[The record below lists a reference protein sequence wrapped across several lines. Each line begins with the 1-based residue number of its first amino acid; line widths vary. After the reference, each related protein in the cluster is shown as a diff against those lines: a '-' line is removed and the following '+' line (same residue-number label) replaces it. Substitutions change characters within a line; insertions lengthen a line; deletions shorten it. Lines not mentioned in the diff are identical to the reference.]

1 MSDYPARI
9 RTLHDQL
16 SGIAVNWALGRPVDE
31 AAARSV
37 RGAVITANH
46 RHYYERIPIYRKL
59 ATQAGIGAEATIE
72 QIVRE
77 MMSTDHIFKSYPQAH
92 LDNNDYGAMNEW
104 LRQVFDRQ
112 VAVPVAD
119 VDSVDGWLQ
128 RLQEAG
134 IHTVFSSGTSGH
146 ISFVPRDAYTWSQL
160 TGLSTCYVPL
170 FQMRQGIAR
179 GWERVAARTAARMLS
194 PGGFAQFFQRHGLRS
209 FDGFFLSFSGGT
221 QGTQVVGQVIA
232 RMVGHATFL
241 FDLQLSATAVRA
253 LVRGP
258 ADEREQRLADAFVET
273 TVQRREENYR
283 RVLAAMRD
291 SVAARRRALVFGA
304 PFMIKEFCDWLVAA
318 SEEIA
323 LRPGSM
329 LFHGGGWKS
338 FEGDRIDEPAFLAL
352 VEQATGVTAGNVSE
366 GYSMT
371 EAQVV
376 YPRCREG
383 RFHVPPITETVVF
396 DDALD
401 LLEGDDVY
409 GALGFLDP
417 FAACYPGFII
427 TGDNVRR
434 RADGCPCG
442 VGGVTITDIGRTA
455 GREVKG
461 CGGIMAAMQ
470 G

>member
-1 MSDYPARI
+1 MSDHSARI
-9 RTLHDQL
+9 RALHDRL
-16 SGIAVNWALGRPVDE
+16 RGIALRWAMGRPVDA
-31 AAARSV
+31 AAARAV
-37 RGAVITANH
+37 RRAAIGANH
-46 RHYYERIPIYRKL
+46 RHYFERIPIYRRL
-59 ATQAGIGAEATIE
+59 ADQAGIPAEATFE
-72 QIVRE
+72 QISRE
-77 MMSTDHIFKSYPQAH
+77 LMSTDHIFKSYPQAL
-92 LDNNDYGAMNEW
+92 LDGNDYGAMNEW
-104 LRQVFDRQ
+104 LRQVFDRP
-112 VAVPVAD
+112 VEVPVAGL
-119 VDSVDGWLQ
+119 DSVDGWLE
-128 RLQEAG
+128 RLRAGG
-134 IHTVFSSGTSGH
+134 IHTVFSSGTSGQ
-146 ISFVPRDAYTWSQL
+146 ISFVPRDGYTWSLL
-160 TGLSTCYVPL
+160 TGLSTSYVPL

-179 GWERVAARTAARMLS
+179 GWERLAARSAARMLA
-194 PGGFAQFFQRHGLRS
+194 PQRFTQFFQRRGLRS

-221 QGTQVVGQVIA
+221 QGTQVVGQVLAGMVA
-232 RMVGHATFL
+232 RATFL

-253 LVRGP
+253 LVRG
-258 ADEREQRLADAFVET
+258 AASDLEQRRADQFLEA

-283 RVLAAMRD
+283 RMLAAMRA
-291 SVAARRRALVFGA
+291 SVASRRRALVFGA

-318 SEEIA
+318 GEELE

-338 FEGDRIDEPAFLAL
+338 FEGDRIDESALLAL
-352 VEQATGVTAGNVSE
+352 VEQATGVTPGNVSE

-376 YPRCREG
+376 FPRCREG
-383 RFHVPPITETVVF
+383 RFHVPPITETVIF
-396 DDALD
+396 DDALEP
-401 LLEGDDVY
+401 LEGDDVY

-434 RADGCPCG
+434 RTQECPCG
-442 VGGVTITDIGRTA
+442 VSGLTITDVARAA

>member
-1 MSDYPARI
+1 MGKAI
-9 RTLHDQL
+9 
-16 SGIAVNWALGRPVDE
+16 DE
-31 AAARSV
+31 AAVRAARHAAI
-37 RGAVITANH
+37 RANH
-46 RHYYERIPIYRKL
+46 RHYFERVPIYRTL
-59 ATQAGIGAEATIE
+59 ATQARIPAEATIE
-72 QIVRE
+72 QISRE

-92 LDNNDYGAMNEW
+92 LDGNDYGAMNEW
-104 LRQVFDRQ
+104 LRQVFDRP
-112 VAVPVAD
+112 VEAPVAG
-119 VDSVDGWLQ
+119 VDSVDGWLE
-128 RLQEAG
+128 RLQAAG
-134 IHTVFSSGTSGH
+134 IHTVFSSGTSGQ
-146 ISFVPRDAYTWSQL
+146 ISFVPRDAYTWSLL
-160 TGLSTCYVPL
+160 TGLSTSYIPL

-179 GWERVAARTAARMLS
+179 GWERVAARSAARMLA
-194 PGGFAQFFQRHGLRS
+194 PHRFARFFQRHGLRS
-209 FDGFFLSFSGGT
+209 FDGFFLSFASGT
-221 QGTQVVGQVIA
+221 QGTQVVGQVLA
-232 RMVGHATFL
+232 GMVGRATFL

-258 ADEREQRLADAFVET
+258 ANEREQRLADAFLEA

-291 SVAARRRALVFGA
+291 SVRARHRALVFGA
-304 PFMIKEFCDWLVAA
+304 PFMIKQFCDWLVAA
-318 SEEIA
+318 GEELV

-338 FEGDRIDEPAFLAL
+338 FEGDRIDEPALLAL
-352 VEQATGVTAGNVSE
+352 VEQATGITAGNVSE

-376 YPRCREG
+376 FPRCREG
-383 RFHVPPITETVVF
+383 RFHIPPITETVIF
-396 DDALD
+396 DEALEP
-401 LLEGDDVY
+401 LEGADVY

-434 RADGCPCG
+434 RTEECPCG
-442 VGGVTITDIGRTA
+442 VSGLTITDIGRVA

>member
-1 MSDYPARI
+1 MSDYQARI
-9 RTLHDQL
+9 RALHDQL
-16 SGIAVNWALGRPVDE
+16 RGIALNWAMGRPVDP
-31 AAARSV
+31 AAAR
-37 RGAVITANH
+37 GARQDAIRLNH
-46 RHYYERIPIYRKL
+46 RHYFEHVPIYRRL
-59 ATQAGIGAEATIE
+59 ADQAGIPAEATIE
-72 QIVRE
+72 QISRE
-77 MMSTDHIFKSYPQAH
+77 LMSTDHVFKSYPQAY
-92 LDNNDYGAMNEW
+92 LDHHDYGAMNEW
-104 LRQVFDRQ
+104 LRQVFDRP
-112 VAVPVAD
+112 VEVPVAGL
-119 VDSVDGWLQ
+119 DSVDGWLE
-128 RLQEAG
+128 RLRDGG
-134 IHTVFSSGTSGH
+134 IHTVFSSGTSGQ
-146 ISFVPRDAYTWSQL
+146 ISFVPRDAYTWSLL
-160 TGLSTCYVPL
+160 TGLATSYVPL

-179 GWERVAARTAARMLS
+179 GWERLAARTAARALA
-194 PGGFAQFFQRHGLRS
+194 PQRFTQFFQRHGLRG
-209 FDGFFLSFSGGT
+209 FHGFFLSFAGGT
-221 QGTQVVGQVIA
+221 QGTQVVGQVLA
-232 RMVGHATFL
+232 GMVSRATFL
-241 FDLQLSATAVRA
+241 FDLKLSATAVRA

-258 ADEREQRLADAFVET
+258 ADEREQRLADEFLEA

-283 RVLAAMRD
+283 RVLAALRD
-291 SVAARRRALVFGA
+291 SVTARRRALVFGA

-318 SEEIA
+318 GEELV

-338 FEGDRIDEPAFLAL
+338 FEGDRIDEAALLAL
-352 VEQATGVTAGNVSE
+352 VEQATGITPGNVSE

-376 YPRCREG
+376 FPRCREG

-396 DDALD
+396 DDALEP
-401 LLEGDDVY
+401 LEGDDVY

-434 RADGCPCG
+434 RTEGCPCG
-442 VGGVTITDIGRTA
+442 VSGITITDVGRAA

>member
-1 MSDYPARI
+1 M
-9 RTLHDQL
+9 
-16 SGIAVNWALGRPVDE
+16 GRPFDE
-31 AAARSV
+31 AAARAV
-37 RGAVITANH
+37 RHAAIGANH
-46 RHYYERIPIYRKL
+46 RHYYDRIPIYRTL
-59 ATQAGIGAEATIE
+59 ATQAGISAEATFE
-72 QIVRE
+72 QISRE

-92 LDNNDYGAMNEW
+92 LDGNDFAAMNQW
-104 LRQVFDRQ
+104 LRQVFDRPVEAD
-112 VAVPVAD
+112 VAG

-128 RLQEAG
+128 RLQAAG

-160 TGLSTCYVPL
+160 IGLSTSYIPL

-179 GWERVAARTAARMLS
+179 AWERLAARSAARMLS
-194 PGGFAQFFQRHGLRS
+194 PRGFTEFFQRHGLRS
-209 FDGFFLSFSGGT
+209 FDGFFLSFAGGT
-221 QGTQVVGQVIA
+221 QGTQVVGQVLA
-232 RMVGHATFL
+232 RMVGSATFL

-258 ADEREQRLADAFVET
+258 ASAQEQRLADAFLEA
-273 TVQRREENYR
+273 TVQRRVENYR
-283 RVLAAMRD
+283 RLLAAMHG
-291 SVAARRRALVFGA
+291 SVKARRRALVFGA

-318 SEEIA
+318 GEEIT

-338 FEGDRIDEPAFLAL
+338 FEGDRIDEPALLAL
-352 VEQATGVTAGNVSE
+352 VEQATGITAGNVSE

-383 RFHVPPITETVVF
+383 RFHIPPITETVIF
-396 DDALD
+396 DDALEP
-401 LLEGDDVY
+401 LEGDDVY

-417 FAACYPGFII
+417 FASCYPGFII

-434 RADGCPCG
+434 RAGGCPCG
-442 VGGVTITDIGRTA
+442 VGGMTITDIGRVA

>member
-9 RTLHDQL
+9 RALHDQL
-16 SGIAVNWALGRPVDE
+16 SGIALNWAMGRRVDE
-31 AAARSV
+31 AAARAV
-37 RGAVITANH
+37 RQAAICANH
-46 RHYYERIPIYRKL
+46 RHYYDRIPIYRTL
-59 ATQAGIGAEATIE
+59 ATQAGISAEATIE
-72 QIVRE
+72 EIGRE

-92 LDNNDYGAMNEW
+92 LDGNDFAAMNRW
-104 LRQVFDRQ
+104 LRQVFDR
-112 VAVPVAD
+112 PVEAD
-119 VDSVDGWLQ
+119 VDGVESVDGWLE
-128 RLQEAG
+128 RLQAAG

-160 TGLSTCYVPL
+160 TGLSTSYIPL

-179 GWERVAARTAARMLS
+179 AWERFAARSAARMMS
-194 PGGFAQFFQRHGLRS
+194 PRGFTQFFQRHGLRS

-221 QGTQVVGQVIA
+221 QGTQVVGQVLA
-232 RMVGHATFL
+232 RMVGRATFL

-258 ADEREQRLADAFVET
+258 ASEQEQRLADAFLEA
-273 TVQRREENYR
+273 TVQRRVEHYR
-283 RVLAAMRD
+283 RLLAAMRA
-291 SVAARRRALVFGA
+291 SVKARRRALVFGA
-304 PFMIKEFCDWLVAA
+304 PFMLKEFCDWLVAA
-318 SEEIA
+318 GED
-323 LRPGSM
+323 LTLPPGSM

-338 FEGDRIDEPAFLAL
+338 FEGDRIDEPALLAL
-352 VEQATGVTAGNVSE
+352 VEQATGITAGNVSE

-383 RFHVPPITETVVF
+383 RFHIPPITETVIF
-396 DDALD
+396 DDALE
-401 LLEGDDVY
+401 LLEGDDGY

-434 RADGCPCG
+434 RADQCPCG
-442 VGGVTITDIGRTA
+442 VSGVTITDIGRVA